1 MAKKKSAKAAPKSK
15 SKLSKTDAIRA
26 ELKTSKDGSPSEI
39 ATKLNKQGINVT
51 AQYVSTIKA
60 NDKRRSESG
69 APKRKPG
76 RPAGSTNK
84 KNSRPKV
91 STAASSMPLDDLK
104 QASDL
109 MLQAV
114 ELVLKAG
121 AKEAKQLINMAEGM
135 VEKISEK
142 T

>member
-1 MAKKKSAKAAPKSK
+1 MAKKKTAKAAPKTK
-15 SKLSKTDAIRA
+15 TKLSKTDAIRA
-26 ELKTSKDGSPSEI
+26 ELKASKNGSPSEI
-39 ATKLNKQGINVT
+39 ADKLNKQGIKVT

-84 KNSRPKV
+84 K
-91 STAASSMPLDDLK
+91 STAKASVAANSMPIDDLK
-104 QASDL
+104 QASEL

-121 AKEAKQLINMAEGM
+121 AKEARQLINMAEGM
-135 VEKISEK
+135 VEKISDK
-142 T
+142 K